1 MTQRP
6 SRISRSSGNISFNN
20 PSAPGIHNFRI
31 GLSESTEQ
39 QQNPL
44 RAAFLENQ
52 ISCLALQHYSVIQEL
67 HSRLSSLTQENDNLR
82 SEVAA
87 LKDQMKIKEEHMKIQ
102 EVALSIS
109 NKEFF
114 EYFFPDGQFSVNGN
128 GQS

>member
-6 SRISRSSGNISFNN
+6 SRISRSSDDISFNN

-31 GLSESTEQ
+31 GLSEPKE

-44 RAAFLENQ
+44 RVAFLEYQ
-52 ISCLALQHYSVIQEL
+52 ISCLTLQHHSAIQENNSL
-67 HSRLSSLTQENDNLR
+67 HSQLSSLTQQNDNLR

-87 LKDQMKIKEEHMKIQ
+87 LKDQIKIKEDQMKIQ

-114 EYFFPDGQFSVNGN
+114 EEFFLNDQSSAN
-128 GQS
+128 GQP